1 MLVIVFCCTVSRI
14 STAEESDVREAK
26 KHFQIATDLYEEE
39 NYEGAAAELEISVK
53 LYPTKNGYFNLAN
66 CYKAL
71 HKYQEALSAIE
82 QLNSRFED
90 KMDKTMKKKMEALQ
104 SSIQSWVGELTLFVS
119 PAEAMIR
126 LDGKILSSELN
137 GSPILLS
144 PGGYTIEAT
153 LDGFEPSIKR
163 ISINSQQQQSVEIS
177 LSPLKGTLS
186 VRANVD
192 GAAVIVDGRNMGLT
206 PIAPFSLR
214 AGKHRLEIVRN
225 GYDRQIRSV
234 DIASNAATTLDVQ
247 LTSVV
252 DSEKAVAPSD
262 RHRDPWPAL
271 QIVGVTGTA
280 TTAVLA
286 GVFYGLAAKQASDY
300 NRYNDDYVSA
310 PTDEAARE
318 AKAER
323 SDAKE
328 KTLQFSTMGLAF
340 GVTAGVLG
348 VTTIVL
354 FVVAKKRSPKSVSTE
369 TVSLRNG
376 SLIVRF

>member
-1 MLVIVFCCTVSRI
+1 
-14 STAEESDVREAK
+14 
-26 KHFQIATDLYEEE
+26 
-39 NYEGAAAELEISVK
+39 
-53 LYPTKNGYFNLAN
+53 
-66 CYKAL
+66 
-71 HKYQEALSAIE
+71 
-82 QLNSRFED
+82 
-90 KMDKTMKKKMEALQ
+90 
-104 SSIQSWVGELTLFVS
+104 
-119 PAEAMIR
+119 
-126 LDGKILSSELN
+126 
-137 GSPILLS
+137 
-144 PGGYTIEAT
+144 
-153 LDGFEPSIKR
+153 
-163 ISINSQQQQSVEIS
+163 VEIS

-192 GAAVIVDGRNMGLT
+192 GAAVIVDGRNIGLT